1 MPKRTPGNIHSGIP
15 LKLALLLI
23 CLLALGVRIGLIWNS
38 GVGSYTMWT
47 LNSEAARNLVE
58 GRGYVID
65 RQYVESIT
73 GLICEGNVMVDLEDV
88 PPPEEEK
95 FTPFYQLTPGT
106 PALLAATYW
115 VFGEYRYIYL
125 RILQAI
131 IDSLGCLVIFL
142 LARELFNRRTGL
154 IAAGIYA
161 VFLPIAA
168 LATAVIHDA
177 LMPFLTLT
185 SLYFFVMGV
194 RRGALKF
201 YVLSAVFV
209 GISCY
214 FQPTAIFLPLLYG
227 AGLFIYSLRKS
238 GFRAQLLN
246 VAKVTA
252 VMVVVLTAIVL
263 PWIIRNYHVTGVL
276 SPSMR
281 IGMWAG
287 LWEGIGEFPD
297 NPIGA
302 KLCDAT
308 AWAIAREE
316 LGYDV
321 EFGSPAFD
329 AVFKPK
335 MLNLVKEHPGWYASA
350 LARRIPRTIF
360 YVNALG
366 IEERCP
372 EGLSWAE
379 WDSQRVTWAD
389 YLPAARDGS
398 LIRLVIE
405 HPYTTFYWALVASFG
420 IVPVLLSL
428 AGIWVRRK
436 DWRSLV
442 LVATVPIYF
451 SAVHTLVF
459 VSGAGKSLL
468 PGSIAYIVFS
478 AIALD
483 YIYGRITDRR
493 NR

>member
-1 MPKRTPGNIHSGIP
+1 
-15 LKLALLLI
+15 
-23 CLLALGVRIGLIWNS
+23 
-38 GVGSYTMWT
+38 MWT
-47 LNSEAARNLVE
+47 LNGEAARNLVE

-65 RQYVESIT
+65 RQYVENINR
-73 GLICEGNVMVDLEDV
+73 LIYQTNVRVDIEDV
-88 PPPEEEK
+88 SPPSEEK

-142 LARELFNRRTGL
+142 LAKELFNRRTGL

-161 VFLPIAA
+161 IFLPIAA

-185 SLYFFVMGV
+185 SLYFFVVGV

-201 YVLSAVFV
+201 YVLSAIFV

-227 AGLFIYSLRKS
+227 AGLFIYSLHKS
-238 GFRAQLLN
+238 EFRVRLLN
-246 VAKVTA
+246 AVRMTA
-252 VMVVVLTAIVL
+252 VMIVVLAAIVL
-263 PWIIRNYHVTGVL
+263 PWIIRNYQVTGVL
-276 SPSMR
+276 SPNMR
-281 IGMWAG
+281 VATWAG

-302 KLCDAT
+302 KHCDAT

-335 MLNLVKEHPGWYASA
+335 MLNLVKEHSGWYASA
-350 LARRIPRTIF
+350 LVRRIPRTIF

-379 WDSQRVTWAD
+379 WESQRVTWAN

-398 LIRLVIE
+398 LIRLIIE
-405 HPYTTFYWALVASFG
+405 HPYTTFYWGLVALFA

-428 AGIWVRRK
+428 VGIWVKRK
-436 DWRSLV
+436 DWRALV

-451 SAVHTLVF
+451 SAVHMLVF

-468 PGSIAYIVFS
+468 PGSIAYIIFS

-483 YIYGRITDRR
+483 YLYGRIKGARGAEVLATPP
-493 NR
+493 N